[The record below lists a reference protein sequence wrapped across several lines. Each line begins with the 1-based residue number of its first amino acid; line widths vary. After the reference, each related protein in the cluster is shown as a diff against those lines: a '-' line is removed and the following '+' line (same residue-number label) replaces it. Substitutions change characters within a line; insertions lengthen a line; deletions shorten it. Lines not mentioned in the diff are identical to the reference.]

1 MSRGEEVVMDRT
13 LPKPPEGIDL
23 VPNVLLPDLATPERL
38 AAFTG
43 LDPTDIVL
51 LCESGNLPA
60 AKVAG
65 NWVIERRSLLLWLEE
80 LRQQQK
86 LEGRKR
92 PRIVRVPRTGG
103 SDG

>member
-13 LPKPPEGIDL
+13 LPNPPEGIDL

-43 LDPTDIVL
+43 LDPVDIVL
-51 LCESGNLPA
+51 LCESGELPA

-65 NWVIERRSLLLWLEE
+65 KWVIERLSLLEWLAEE
-80 LRQQQK
+80 RQRQRRGSAK
-86 LEGRKR
+86 S
-92 PRIVRVPRTGG
+92 PRIVPLPRRGRP
-103 SDG
+103 